1 MPARGGE
8 VSISNRIGI
17 ETGLMRARPKKK
29 KSRRNWR
36 LSRVNREAS
45 NRGRNRSAKSRNW
58 TVMTLTLK
66 S

>member
-1 MPARGGE
+1 M
-8 VSISNRIGI
+8 IGI
-17 ETGLMRARPKKK
+17 EGGLIVAQREKKRAVKR
-29 KSRRNWR
+29 R

-58 TVMTLTLK
+58 TIAKLTLK

>member
-1 MPARGGE
+1 MPPFAM
-8 VSISNRIGI
+8 IGI
-17 ETGLMRARPKKK
+17 EGGLMVAVGEKKRAVKR
-29 KSRRNWR
+29 R

-58 TVMTLTLK
+58 TIAKLTPR